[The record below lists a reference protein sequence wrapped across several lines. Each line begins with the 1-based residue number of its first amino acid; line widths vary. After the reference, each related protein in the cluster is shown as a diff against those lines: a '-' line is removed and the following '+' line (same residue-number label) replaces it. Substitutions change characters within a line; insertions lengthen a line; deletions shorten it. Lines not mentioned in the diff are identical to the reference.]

1 MDKKKLLYIVYRNKV
16 ILVILEININFFYKI
31 KNGFM
36 IYLYY
41 V

>member
-16 ILVILEININFFYKI
+16 VLVILEININFFYKI